1 MAAGLQGWK
10 SWAGAA
16 IQTKGLAAMTRT
28 GAADGEM
35 IEFCMLFEGGDQL
48 ATLGMRRRRESRM
61 TESLASAAIDR
72 DGEV

>member
-48 ATLGMRRRRESRM
+48 ATLDFNSDVLIDTCNSNIWELKARRS
-61 TESLASAAIDR
+61 
-72 DGEV
+72 GV